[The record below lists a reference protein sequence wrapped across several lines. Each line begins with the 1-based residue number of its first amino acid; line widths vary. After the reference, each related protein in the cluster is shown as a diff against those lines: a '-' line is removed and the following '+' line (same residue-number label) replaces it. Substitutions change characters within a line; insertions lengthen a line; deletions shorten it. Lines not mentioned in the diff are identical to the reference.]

1 MSDNTKICPKCG
13 CSIEGDTM
21 SFGEALKLLKMGSKV
36 ARLGWQGRKAC
47 LSLKVKDENNLSYI
61 ELRTARGNAV
71 PWTPTYEDLLA
82 DDWWPYYENNT
93 VVEK

>member
-36 ARLGWQGRKAC
+36 ARLGWQGRKAY
-47 LSLKVKDENNLSYI
+47 LVLMGKLESTESTLAYI
-61 ELRTARGNAV
+61 QLRTARGNIV

-82 DDWWPYYENNT
+82 SDWWLI
-93 VVEK
+93 VE